1 MNIYYCINYDKCY
14 QIKSTKFIHFESLQC
29 LRCMKKFETICE
41 RFIAKDLLPNNKII
55 LVLFNVLV
63 GCIENIK
70 IRISDYSFYNT
81 HFVMVSILRENA
93 LNFCS
98 SGHRKELHSSS
109 KECAYYSCCWCDCH
123 RSIGYCQRERFVWRE
138 I

>member
-1 MNIYYCINYDKCY
+1 MFLINSHIPKFYR
-14 QIKSTKFIHFESLQC
+14 IKSSIIIHFKITSVLE
-29 LRCMKKFETICE
+29 MHETICK
-41 RFIAKDLLPNNKII
+41 RFIANDLLPNNNII

-63 GCIENIK
+63 GCIQNIK
-70 IRISDYSFYNT
+70 IRISDYSSYNT